1 MFPSFNED
9 RLEKSLIIFVLSF
22 RLNLSWD
29 SWIVEG
35 RTCFFENC
43 FRFQILKKNWP
54 QMLTSAVVMIIS
66 WWVWLLD
73 SYQHPVS
80 SVMRPNVHFSA
91 QPEATTVSC
100 QGPLEQVCTDMWTAR
115 TWKRVCDVR
124 RSPIFYF
131 FFSTICLS
139 FNHSRRHTLK
149 FAHWQSTPSLLWTA
163 HETPQW
169 PNKHFTLVRAAIP
182 WQMMD
187 SKPSQTQ
194 QSHQGRSQTPIR
206 VKAAG
211 ALFSLQFLPA

>member
-100 QGPLEQVCTDMWTAR
+100 QGPLEQVCTHMWTAR

-131 FFSTICLS
+131 FF
-139 FNHSRRHTLK
+139 FNHLFVLQSLPQTHTQIRTLTVHSIT
-149 FAHWQSTPSLLWTA
+149 ALDRARNPSVA
-163 HETPQW
+163 
-169 PNKHFTLVRAAIP
+169 K
-182 WQMMD
+182 
-187 SKPSQTQ
+187 QTFYSCPC
-194 QSHQGRSQTPIR
+194 SH
-206 VKAAG
+206 
-211 ALFSLQFLPA
+211 SLADDGQ